1 MYNFLIV
8 GAGLTG
14 AVIAHEMTRLGKSCL
29 VIDKRDHIAGNIY
42 TFETEG
48 ICVHK
53 YGAHIFHTNDPEIEA
68 YVKQFSAF
76 NRFTNSPLACYK
88 NKLYN
93 LPFNMNTFYQ
103 LWGTKTP
110 EEAMLKIE
118 QEKAPYQNGPKD
130 SLEDY
135 ALSLVGREFYETF
148 IKGYTEKQWG
158 RSAKELPAA
167 ILKRIP
173 LRFIYDNNY
182 FSDNFQGIPVNGYMP
197 IIAKMLEGSEVRLNT
212 PYTQEL
218 AETAD
223 RIIYTGPIDEF
234 FGYCFGNLE
243 YRGLRFE
250 SKTLDIPNFQGN
262 AVINYTERDI
272 PYTRII
278 EHKHFAFGTQP
289 KTVITYEYPAAW
301 KPGEEPYYPINDEKN
316 NALYQ
321 RYIQKTPANMTFAGR
336 LGAYRYYDMNITI
349 AEALKIAK
357 NLAQTDD

>member
-1 MYNFLIV
+1 MFDFLIV

-14 AVIAHEMTRLGKSCL
+14 AVVAYEMTRKGRSCL

-42 TFETEG
+42 TFEKEG

-53 YGAHIFHTNDPEIEA
+53 YGAHIFHTNSPEIERF
-68 YVKQFSAF
+68 VRQFSDF

-88 NKLYN
+88 GKLYN
-93 LPFNMNTFYQ
+93 LPFNMNTFYE
-103 LWGTKTP
+103 LWGTATP
-110 EEAMLKIE
+110 EEARKRIE
-118 QEKAPYQNGPKD
+118 QEKAPYQDGPKD

-135 ALSLVGREFYETF
+135 ALSLVGQEFYETF

-158 RSAKELPAA
+158 RSAKELPSS

-182 FSDNFQGIPVNGYMP
+182 FSDNFQGIPVNGYTP
-197 IIAKMLEGSEVRLNT
+197 IIEKMLQKAEVRLNT
-212 PYTQEL
+212 PYTPEL
-218 AETAD
+218 GKCANCTV
-223 RIIYTGPIDEF
+223 YTGPIDEF
-234 FGYCFGNLE
+234 FGYRFGCLE

-250 SKTLDIPNFQGN
+250 TKTLDIPDFQGN
-262 AVINYTERDI
+262 AVVNYTERDI

-289 KTVITYEYPAAW
+289 KTVITYEYPAEW

-316 NALYQ
+316 DALY
-321 RYIQKTPANMTFAGR
+321 RKYLRECPENLVFAGR
-336 LGAYRYYDMNITI
+336 LGAYRYYDMNVTIT
-349 AEALKIAK
+349 EALKLSDSLSSAY
-357 NLAQTDD
+357 